1 MPSEGNK
8 VLIIGNR
15 WIGQV
20 GKLILLERGSCAIK
34 LESSGEHVSAAVED
48 VVNVLRR

>member
-8 VLIIGNR
+8 VLIIRNN

-20 GKLILLERGSCAIK
+20 GELILLEREDCTIR
-34 LESSGEHVSAAVED
+34 LESSGKSILVKVDD